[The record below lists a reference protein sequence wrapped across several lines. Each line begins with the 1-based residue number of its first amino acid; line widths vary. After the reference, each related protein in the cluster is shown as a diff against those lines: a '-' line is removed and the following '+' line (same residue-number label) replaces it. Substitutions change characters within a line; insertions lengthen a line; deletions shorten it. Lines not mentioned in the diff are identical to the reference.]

1 MALLVHA
8 FNIDIGIGRRLQL
21 HKLQAPALIREDQV
35 ISLQNAGRLGA
46 SRAQRTSGGG
56 H

>member
-21 HKLQAPALIREDQV
+21 HKLQAPALIREDQATC
-35 ISLQNAGRLGA
+35 LQNIGGL
-46 SRAQRTSGGG
+46 RALRAL
-56 H
+56 